1 MKVLVVKDKK
11 QRERAIRRL
20 LGRRKVVAVVSSP
33 EELDREALKR
43 ADVVILER
51 DEKDSAS

>member
-1 MKVLVVKDKK
+1 